1 MNIIQVHGIRCY
13 SLHGCLKEEN
23 RIGGTFEV
31 DIDLHCDF
39 LKSSKTDQLN
49 DTIDYVTVNK
59 IVEKEMA
66 VPSKLIETVAY
77 RILEKLKAKFD
88 LIQHCRV
95 EIRKINPPID
105 GDVKYVSVI
114 IEE

>member
-13 SLHGCLKEEN
+13 SLHGCLKEET

-31 DIDLHCDF
+31 DVDLHCDF
-39 LKSSKTDQLN
+39 STSSKTDRLN
-49 DTIDYVTVNK
+49 DTIDYVDVNK

-66 VPSKLIETVAY
+66 IPSKLIESVAY
-77 RILEKLKAKFD
+77 RILNKLKLKYN
-88 LIQHCRV
+88 LIHHCRV

>member
-1 MNIIQVHGIRCY
+1 MNVIQVHGIRCY
-13 SLHGCLKEEN
+13 SLHGCLKEET

-31 DIDLHCDF
+31 DVDVYCDF
-39 LKSSKTDQLN
+39 SKASKTDALE
-49 DTIDYVTVNK
+49 DTIDYVGINK
-59 IVEKEMA
+59 IVEFEMSK
-66 VPSKLIETVAY
+66 PSKLIENVAY
-77 RILEKLKAKFD
+77 RILNQLQLNFD
-88 LIQHCRV
+88 KIKKCRI